1 MFQEEI
7 IRYIEILKDIYDN
20 NKFSYQAIYNL
31 INNSHFIGDIKP
43 IENTNDYITT
53 LNTFQVI
60 AGNKHTIFHN
70 NNQRVIDINTNIPN
84 LVIHYTKLGLYLG
97 YALEGGVYQIPIAL
111 KDTHCS
117 ICQRRKIYR
126 NAYQPEH

>member
-60 AGNKHTIFHN
+60 AGNKHTI
-70 NNQRVIDINTNIPN
+70 DINTIIPN
-84 LVIHYTKLGLYLG
+84 LVIHYTKLGLYL
-97 YALEGGVYQIPIAL
+97 I
-111 KDTHCS
+111 H
-117 ICQRRKIYR
+117 
-126 NAYQPEH
+126 